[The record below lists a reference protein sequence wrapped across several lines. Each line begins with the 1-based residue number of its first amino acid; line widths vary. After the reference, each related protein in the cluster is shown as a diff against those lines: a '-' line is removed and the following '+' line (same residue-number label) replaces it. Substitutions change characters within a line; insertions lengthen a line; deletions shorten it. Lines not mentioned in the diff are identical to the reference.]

1 MYNEIFESQIIINY
15 FIVPLLICLA
25 RICDVSLGT
34 IRIISVSKGM
44 KALAAG
50 LGFFEI
56 LIWLFAIGQIMQ
68 NLTNVANYIA
78 FATGYSI
85 GNYVGIYIEEKLSLG
100 TIMLRIITRMK
111 ANELIS
117 FLKAA
122 GYGVTAIKGDGVYG
136 PVDVIFTIIKR
147 KEYRTVVE
155 IIKRFNPKAV
165 YTVEEVK
172 FANTSLFPIAQA
184 TEGKIRLFGMLS
196 SSFAHAVEFSNRTF
210 DKLRS
215 FQYEMYS
222 QVQDVTEYTPEIA
235 AETTVPP
242 HH

>member
-1 MYNEIFESQIIINY
+1 MFNEIFESQILINY

-25 RICDVSLGT
+25 RVCDVSLGT
-34 IRIISVSKGM
+34 IRIITVSKGM

-78 FATGYSI
+78 FATGYSL

-100 TIMLRIITRMK
+100 TIMLRIITKKK
-111 ANELIS
+111 ATELIS
-117 FLKAA
+117 FLKSA
-122 GYGVTAIKGDGVYG
+122 GYGVTGIKGDGVYG

-165 YTVEEVK
+165 YTVEDVK
-172 FANTSLFPIAQA
+172 FANASLFPIAQA
-184 TEGKIRLFGMLS
+184 TEAKIPGFHTLS
-196 SSFAHAVEFSNRTF
+196 SPFIQAVEFSRRTF
-210 DKLRS
+210 DKIRD
-215 FQYEMYS
+215 FQYEVYS
-222 QVQDVTEYTPEIA
+222 QGRDVTEYPAKIAVETPVA
-235 AETTVPP
+235 P